1 MTVSSSH
8 SGQARDFGNK
18 VVVITGAGSGV
29 GFECAMAF
37 AARGAKLLLVGRTAE
52 KLDAA
57 VQRLAADQKVTAE
70 ICCGDITDPGFSQI
84 VMDTAQSH
92 FDAPV
97 EVLVNNAG
105 VIVRRDTVDT
115 TANEWRRVMQT
126 NLDGAFYMSQAF
138 AKQLMWDGAII
149 NVSSTCGVVGAAG
162 LAAYCASKGA
172 LNQLTRT
179 MALELADKQI
189 NVNAVAPG
197 AINSPMLF
205 SEHTSQ
211 AAADSVIERNKTS
224 IPIGNV
230 AEPEEVARAI
240 VFLASER
247 HITGT
252 ILNIDGGYTAT

>member
-1 MTVSSSH
+1 MSPPNGL
-8 SGQARDFGNK
+8 SGKPRNFNGR
-18 VVVITGAGSGV
+18 VVLITGAGSGV
-29 GFECAMAF
+29 GLECARVF
-37 AARGAKLLLVGRTAE
+37 AAQGAKLILVGRSAV
-52 KLDAA
+52 KLEAA
-57 VQRLAADQKVTAE
+57 VATLAEETKAQTAICAGDVTDSAFATE
-70 ICCGDITDPGFSQI
+70 A
-84 VMDTAQSH
+84 MAAAQEA
-92 FDAPV
+92 FAAPV
-97 EVLVNNAG
+97 EVLINNAG
-105 VIVRRDTVDT
+105 VIVRRDAVETSDD
-115 TANEWRRVMQT
+115 EWRDVMQT
-126 NLDGAFYMSQAF
+126 NVDGVFYLSRAF
-138 AKQLMWDGAII
+138 AQQLVYDGAIV

-205 SEHTSQ
+205 SEHASQ

-247 HITGT
+247 HITGA